1 MSFEQ
6 NIAETQKDEASNMK
20 ACEELQAAKEDKI
33 VAGQQQSETKTQG
46 FADADEKFAHTNPWH
61 CTDECAF

>member
-20 ACEELQAAKEDKI
+20 ACEELQAAKEDNI

-46 FADADEKFAHTNPWH
+46 FADANEKIAKT
-61 CTDECAF
+61 TYSRRLAL